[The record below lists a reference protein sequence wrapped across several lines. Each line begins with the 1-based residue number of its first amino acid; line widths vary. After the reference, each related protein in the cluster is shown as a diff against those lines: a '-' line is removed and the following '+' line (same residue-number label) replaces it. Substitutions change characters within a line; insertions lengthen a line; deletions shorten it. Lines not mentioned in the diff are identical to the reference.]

1 VKNKLPKV
9 QINDINIY
17 YKIHGE
23 GNPFILIRGLS
34 SSLDSW
40 PPYSIEQFSKSF
52 KTILFDNRGAG
63 RTDIPDGKYTAKM
76 MADDTVGLMDALD
89 INKAYLL
96 GFSMGGCIAQ
106 EIVLNYPNRI
116 TKLILTSSWS
126 GPSHGIV
133 TPIPE
138 ENPFPKMLPLMKEG
152 NYEKMARIL
161 TNSLFPEDYK
171 KKNPHIVEKVVKNY
185 MAQPPTPKGFEGQ
198 SAYVEAFET
207 YDRLSEINIP
217 TLILH
222 GTEDKILPVENAK
235 ILAENIPSAE
245 LILFKNTGHGLIIQ
259 ELKLWTQKVIEFLKR
274 K

>member
-1 VKNKLPKV
+1 MKKELPKV
-9 QINDINIY
+9 QVNDINIF

-23 GNPFILIRGLS
+23 GIPFILIRGLS

-40 PPYSIEQFSKSF
+40 PPYSIEQFSKFF

-63 RTDIPDGKYTAKM
+63 RSDMPDGNYSTKM
-76 MADDTVGLMDALD
+76 MVDDTVGLMDALG
-89 INKAYLL
+89 INKVYLL

-116 TKLILTSSWS
+116 TKLILTSTWS

-161 TNSLFPEDYK
+161 TSSLFPEDYK
-171 KKNPHIVEKVVKNY
+171 KKNPHIIEKVVKNY
-185 MAQPPTPKGFEGQ
+185 MAHPPTPKGFEGQ
-198 SAYVEAFET
+198 SAYIETFET
-207 YDRLSEINIP
+207 YDRLSEIKIP

-222 GTEDKILPVENAK
+222 GTEDRILPVENAK
-235 ILAENIPSAE
+235 ILAEKIPSAE
-245 LILFKNTGHGLIIQ
+245 LILFENAGHGLIIQ
-259 ELKLWTQKVIEFLKR
+259 EYKLWTQKVIEFLKR

>member
-1 VKNKLPKV
+1 
-9 QINDINIY
+9 
-17 YKIHGE
+17 
-23 GNPFILIRGLS
+23 
-34 SSLDSW
+34 
-40 PPYSIEQFSKSF
+40 
-52 KTILFDNRGAG
+52 
-63 RTDIPDGKYTAKM
+63 
-76 MADDTVGLMDALD
+76 
-89 INKAYLL
+89 
-96 GFSMGGCIAQ
+96 
-106 EIVLNYPNRI
+106 
-116 TKLILTSSWS
+116 
-126 GPSHGIV
+126 
-133 TPIPE
+133 
-138 ENPFPKMLPLMKEG
+138 MLPLMKEG